1 MAAGDAV
8 ALLGPN
14 GSGKSTLLRILATSS
29 RPSAGEVRL
38 FGAPT
43 GDTEGARRR
52 VGLLADRAPLYDEL
66 TAIENLRFASVMYG
80 LPAADQDLRAAIAE
94 VGLARAADAK
104 VRTFSQGMVQRLSIA
119 RTGLQDP
126 DLLLLDEPYNALDV
140 DGVRLVDQ
148 LLTSAR
154 ARGKT
159 AILATHHIAKG
170 LAHCSRVITLAGG
183 RVSFDGPAATYAAS
197 QAALDAGSWE

>member
-1 MAAGDAV
+1 VAAGDAV

-14 GSGKSTLLRILATSS
+14 GSGKSTLLRILATAA
-29 RPSAGEVRL
+29 RPTAGDARV
-38 FGAPT
+38 FGIST
-43 GDTEGARRR
+43 QDGDPVRRR

-66 TAIENLRFASVMYG
+66 TAVENLRFAAAMYG
-80 LPAADQDLRAAIAE
+80 VRASVEDLRAALAE
-94 VGLARAADAK
+94 VGLARAAGAK
-104 VRTFSQGMVQRLSIA
+104 VRTFSQGMLQRLSLA
-119 RTGLQDP
+119 RTALQDP
-126 DLLLLDEPYNALDV
+126 DLVLLDEPYNALDV

-148 LLTSAR
+148 LLASAR

-183 RVSFDGPAATYAAS
+183 RVSFDGPAATFAAS